1 MEQGYQQ
8 HKGSWQKMED
18 KIVGTIAY
26 LSSWG
31 NNIHIFAGRLLR
43 STWTIF

>member
-1 MEQGYQQ
+1 MA
-8 HKGSWQKMED
+8 KKED
-18 KIVGTIAY
+18 KTVGSIAY

-31 NNIHIFAGRLLR
+31 NNIHISAGRLLR